1 MEWVSLVVRVK
12 TDERNLYKYLIRQN
26 VSRGEVGTSVVIS
39 LHLNRVFSSLKN
51 YLEKVGI

>member
-39 LHLNRVFSSLKN
+39 LHLNQVFSSLKN